1 MRNKSPKNII
11 KNLEVIKLLHNE
23 NKKRKKKKMSKEKMK
38 KESEKKMSKEKM
50 KKEKKGKNEYFDGMF
65 ISSFASEESNKN
77 LVSLLEDVINIMGVS
92 DFAKD
97 MKEDSVVDKK
107 IEDWEMFSILEA
119 KINKFKEECK
129 THLGKEMN

>member
-1 MRNKSPKNII
+1 MKQ
-11 KNLEVIKLLHNE
+11 
-23 NKKRKKKKMSKEKMK
+23 KKKEEKMSKEKMK
-38 KESEKKMSKEKM
+38 KK
-50 KKEKKGKNEYFDGMF
+50 KNEYFDGMY

-97 MKEDSVVDKK
+97 MKSDSLVDKN
-107 IEDWEMFSILEA
+107 IGDWEMFSMLEL
-119 KINKFKEECK
+119 KINKFKDECK

>member
-1 MRNKSPKNII
+1 MK
-11 KNLEVIKLLHNE
+11 EE
-23 NKKRKKKKMSKEKMK
+23 NMSI
-38 KESEKKMSKEKM
+38 EKKAKVKHFE
-50 KKEKKGKNEYFDGMF
+50 GMF
-65 ISSFASEESNKN
+65 ISSFASEESTKN
-77 LVSLLEDVINIMGVS
+77 LVNLLEDVINIMGVS

-107 IEDWEMFSILEA
+107 IEDWEMFSMLEA

>member
-1 MRNKSPKNII
+1 MKQKQ
-11 KNLEVIKLLHNE
+11 KEE
-23 NKKRKKKKMSKEKMK
+23 KMSKN
-38 KESEKKMSKEKM
+38 
-50 KKEKKGKNEYFDGMF
+50 KKEKKKKNEYFDGMY

>member
-1 MRNKSPKNII
+1 MTNAFEYGNIYSY
-11 KNLEVIKLLHNE
+11 EQQR
-23 NKKRKKKKMSKEKMK
+23 RKWEKMSKEKMK
-38 KESEKKMSKEKM
+38 KK
-50 KKEKKGKNEYFDGMF
+50 KNEYFDGMY

-107 IEDWEMFSILEA
+107 IEDWEMFSMLEA

>member
-1 MRNKSPKNII
+1 
-11 KNLEVIKLLHNE
+11 
-23 NKKRKKKKMSKEKMK
+23 MSNEKMK
-38 KESEKKMSKEKM
+38 KK
-50 KKEKKGKNEYFDGMF
+50 KNEYFDGMY

-77 LVSLLEDVINIMGVS
+77 LVSLLEDVINIVGVS

-97 MKEDSVVDKK
+97 MKEDSL
-107 IEDWEMFSILEA
+107 IEKDIEGWEMFSILEA

>member
-1 MRNKSPKNII
+1 
-11 KNLEVIKLLHNE
+11 
-23 NKKRKKKKMSKEKMK
+23 MK

-50 KKEKKGKNEYFDGMF
+50 KKKKNEYFDGMY

>member
-1 MRNKSPKNII
+1 MKQ
-11 KNLEVIKLLHNE
+11 
-23 NKKRKKKKMSKEKMK
+23 KKKEEKMIKEKMK
-38 KESEKKMSKEKM
+38 KK
-50 KKEKKGKNEYFDGMF
+50 KNEYFDGMY

-97 MKEDSVVDKK
+97 MKEDSL
-107 IEDWEMFSILEA
+107 IEKDIEGWEMFSILEA

>member
-23 NKKRKKKKMSKEKMK
+23 NKKRKKKKMSKERR
-38 KESEKKMSKEKM
+38 KKMSKN
-50 KKEKKGKNEYFDGMF
+50 KKEKKKKNEYFDGMY

-107 IEDWEMFSILEA
+107 IEDWEMFSMLEA

>member
-1 MRNKSPKNII
+1 MKQ
-11 KNLEVIKLLHNE
+11 
-23 NKKRKKKKMSKEKMK
+23 KKKEEKMSKEKMK
-38 KESEKKMSKEKM
+38 KK
-50 KKEKKGKNEYFDGMF
+50 KNEYFDGMF
-65 ISSFASEESNKN
+65 ITSHSIESHKN
-77 LVSLLEDVINIMGVS
+77 VVSLLEDVIDIMGVS

-107 IEDWEMFSILEA
+107 IVDFEMFSILEA

>member
-1 MRNKSPKNII
+1 MKQKQ
-11 KNLEVIKLLHNE
+11 KEE
-23 NKKRKKKKMSKEKMK
+23 KMSKN
-38 KESEKKMSKEKM
+38 
-50 KKEKKGKNEYFDGMF
+50 KKEKKKKNEYFDGMY

-77 LVSLLEDVINIMGVS
+77 LVSLLEDVNNIVGVS

>member
-1 MRNKSPKNII
+1 MKQ
-11 KNLEVIKLLHNE
+11 
-23 NKKRKKKKMSKEKMK
+23 KKKEEKMSKEKMK
-38 KESEKKMSKEKM
+38 KK
-50 KKEKKGKNEYFDGMF
+50 KNEYFDGMY
-65 ISSFASEESNKN
+65 ISSFASEESTKN
-77 LVSLLEDVINIMGVS
+77 LVNLLEDVINIMGVS

-107 IEDWEMFSILEA
+107 IEDWEMFSMLEA

>member
-1 MRNKSPKNII
+1 MKQKNK
-11 KNLEVIKLLHNE
+11 EE
-23 NKKRKKKKMSKEKMK
+23 KMSKEKMK
-38 KESEKKMSKEKM
+38 KK
-50 KKEKKGKNEYFDGMF
+50 KNEYFDGMY

-107 IEDWEMFSILEA
+107 IEDWEMFSMLEA